1 MKQMTKREFIQK
13 HDELKKKF
21 KEAKRAL
28 KHVYS
33 LTMPL
38 VRGASKLYKQGIN
51 FYVKDEK
58 GHSMPA
64 FKRLDSLMDD
74 LEFWRTIDV
83 DLTF

>member
-13 HDELKKKF
+13 HAELKKKF

-58 GHSMPA
+58 GRMPA

>member
-1 MKQMTKREFIQK
+1 MKKQMTKREFIQE
-13 HDELKKKF
+13 HAELKKKF

-58 GHSMPA
+58 GRTSA